1 MHCGRKGYSITDELL
16 INRKDEQYNSKT
28 QNRNREHTLSKASGN
43 VPRCASLLWAGIYDT
58 LLVARIP
65 KGTPAEVVEDISED
79 MLLAAETLRLCNH
92 LCREEIEE
100 AGEIV
105 LNLLLDMLKDDA
117 QSPAQ

>member
-1 MHCGRKGYSITDELL
+1 MNNTTQKLKTEIESI
-16 INRKDEQYNSKT
+16 
-28 QNRNREHTLSKASGN
+28 LSQKLPGISPAVQAYYG
-43 VPRCASLLWAGIYDT
+43 AGIYDT

-65 KGTPAEVVEDISED
+65 KGTPAEVVEVISED